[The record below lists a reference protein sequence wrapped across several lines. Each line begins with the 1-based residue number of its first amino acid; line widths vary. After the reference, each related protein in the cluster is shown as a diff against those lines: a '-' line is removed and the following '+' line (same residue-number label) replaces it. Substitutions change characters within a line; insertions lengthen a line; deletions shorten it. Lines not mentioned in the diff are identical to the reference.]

1 MGKFV
6 PDVTALR
13 ARRDERGIG
22 ILEAKRE
29 MRREWLIRE
38 TDEIAKSDAPL
49 EVRFAALLDVVMEII
64 QERV

>member
-13 ARRDERGIG
+13 ARRDEQGIG

-38 TDEIAKSDAPL
+38 TDEIAASDEPL
-49 EVRFAALLDVVMEII
+49 EVRFAALLDVVKEIV
-64 QERV
+64 QER